1 MSEEKGLEALAVWK
15 QSQAALRMSDEQT
28 GGEVVVVGVANIM
41 MVMKIE
47 INGDNDNHNQMGIS
61 EEEA

>member
-1 MSEEKGLEALAVWK
+1 MSEEKGLETVAVWK
-15 QSQAALRMSDEQT
+15 QSQAALRMSNEQT
-28 GGEVVVVGVANIM
+28 GGDVVVVGVANIM

-47 INGDNDNHNQMGIS
+47 INGDSDNYNQTGIS